1 MSDKVFI
8 VDGNGVISA
17 YDYQELCNLYAVQ
30 TTTPFGVRRT
40 DFYRAVAGYET
51 YRVNRGL
58 LDVQAEWYRDYD
70 EAIAAAAEY
79 NADNYPG
86 SRWAVRAA
94 TRYEL
99 RSYNC
104 NGSSRRHMLVET
116 EREAI
121 EWLDNCAQIDF
132 ANHAD
137 APIAFSSQE
146 EAQQYL
152 QERGAEK

>member
-17 YDYQELCNLYAVQ
+17 YDYQELCNLYAAQ
-30 TTTPFGVRRT
+30 TTTPFGVGRT
-40 DFYRAVAGYET
+40 DFYRVVPGYET

-58 LDVQAEWYRDYD
+58 LDVQAEWYRTYD
-70 EAIAAAAEY
+70 EASNRAAAEY
-79 NADNYPG
+79 NADNYPVA
-86 SRWAVRAA
+86 SRTVRAA

-104 NGSSRRHMLVET
+104 DGSSRRHMLVET
-116 EREAI
+116 EAEAI

-132 ANHAD
+132 ANAAD

-152 QERGAEK
+152 QERGAE